1 MKSCEG
7 RSEPLDL
14 ERDLPTTA
22 EDVAAL
28 AAVRRLPMTP
38 AAYEQALKSLGDLP
52 YEVLLARRGPCGEPF
67 EL

>member
-1 MKSCEG
+1 VSSK
-7 RSEPLDL
+7 RPEPLDL

-28 AAVRRLPMTP
+28 KTIRESRRISFADYLNFLSRQKPSGASGRRRKTHD
-38 AAYEQALKSLGDLP
+38 GDD
-52 YEVLLARRGPCGEPF
+52 PF